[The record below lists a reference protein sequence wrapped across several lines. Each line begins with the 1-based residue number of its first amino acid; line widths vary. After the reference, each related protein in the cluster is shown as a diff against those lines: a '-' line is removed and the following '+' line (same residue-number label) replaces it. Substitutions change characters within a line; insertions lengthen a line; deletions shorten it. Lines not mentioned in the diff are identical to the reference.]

1 MRIVQVVKRFG
12 MCGGMEEYAYR
23 LTCELSKLG
32 VKVHVVCEEK
42 VSEPEVG
49 TIEIVQLGKSLRKPR
64 WLSHIIFAKKVGN
77 WAIMNTGK
85 DTIIHSHERI
95 NCHHVTTIHSTLY
108 NFPPKRKFPSLRNY
122 FNEFIEK
129 SELSSPRVQKIV
141 PVSALISGQIA
152 AKYSGVCHKLV
163 SAIPP
168 GVYQL
173 NAIKNE
179 FKPESPVIGFMGK
192 EWKRKGLSKV
202 IEIWRELRIEYP
214 SARLCLA
221 GFPVEESIGILENEL
236 KFVDILGHVSRK
248 EDFYEKIDILLH
260 PAQREAY
267 GMVIA
272 EALSMRIPVMCS
284 KETGASDLL
293 NSEHTLSCKD
303 GIGLWC
309 EVLKEI
315 LLQAPCDYLSQNKFK
330 SWSDVAGDYYS
341 CYRELSHAN

>member
-1 MRIVQVVKRFG
+1 LRIVQVVKRFG

-77 WAIMNTGK
+77 WAIMNTEK

-129 SELSSPRVQKIV
+129 RELSCASVEKIV
-141 PVSALISGQIA
+141 PVSALISDQIA
-152 AKYSGVCHKLV
+152 TKHSSGIPKLV
-163 SAIPP
+163 PAIPP
-168 GVYQL
+168 GISPI
-173 NAIKNE
+173 NAIKKE
-179 FKPESPVIGFMGK
+179 FDPNSPVIGFMGR
-192 EWKRKGLSKV
+192 EWKRKGLPKV
-202 IEIWRELRIEYP
+202 IEIWRELRKKFP
-214 SARLCLA
+214 FARLCLA
-221 GFPVEESIGILENEL
+221 GFPIDEPIGIFEDEHG
-236 KFVDILGHVSRK
+236 FIDILGHVGRK
-248 EDFYEKIDILLH
+248 EVFYEKIDILVH
-260 PAQREAY
+260 PAKREAY

-272 EALSMRIPVMCS
+272 EALSAGVPVLCS
-284 KETGASDLL
+284 SECGASV
-293 NSEHTLSCKD
+293 HAPKGTCCTLSSE
-303 GIGLWC
+303 IQTELWTQC
-309 EVLKEI
+309 LKEI
-315 LLQAPCDYLSQNKFK
+315 LEKPHLGQLPPFSRPWENVAQDYLRVYKAVST
-330 SWSDVAGDYYS
+330 
-341 CYRELSHAN
+341 